1 MRSTKL
7 CASKQEQNSGKQI
20 TKQYFSYA
28 QGLLSDLTQLA
39 RAKEDAQ

>member
-1 MRSTKL
+1 MWATKL
-7 CASKQEQNSGKQI
+7 CASEQEQNSGKQI
-20 TKQYFSYA
+20 TQQYFSHA